1 MSPSSNPLKIKD
13 SRMSNTT
20 LLYYTHNLVP
30 KPLLLKSLFSIL
42 ETSKK
47 LGLELVITSQFPLSK
62 NPEYESICMESSR
75 ENIDKFVVW
84 GEFFDEKDYPNAKTF
99 VIGRFPRL
107 LTSLVKQLVY
117 TLKKVNTQNVIFTE
131 HDVLYP
137 EGYFEAV
144 LEKLNSGSSLVYAAN
159 SIMFCRDGFYSIPK
173 SVFLSKFSGNT
184 KFFLDH
190 FSKKAVNIGCFE
202 PILWGI
208 SPISPFAKI
217 NPQDICRDFTV
228 LELLNP
234 VLDIK
239 HGLNTSGH
247 YIVSKY
253 QDSNSYWG
261 SKDEILKLIS
271 NEELEKFFVENPN
284 ILIGLDALTKTKWKP
299 QNVKSLFQVVPDSEM
314 IDKIRKTL

>member
-1 MSPSSNPLKIKD
+1 MP
-13 SRMSNTT
+13 NTT

-30 KPLLLKSLFSIL
+30 RPLLLKSLFSIL

-62 NPEYESICMESSR
+62 NPVYENICMESSQ
-75 ENIDKFVVW
+75 ENVDKFVIW
-84 GEFFDEKDYPNAKTF
+84 GEFFDEKDYPNVKTF

-107 LTSLVKQLVY
+107 LTSLVRQLVY

-137 EGYFEAV
+137 EGYFETV
-144 LEKLNSGSSLVYAAN
+144 LEKLNSGSSLVYATN
-159 SIMFCRDGFYSIPK
+159 SIMFCRDGFYSVPK
-173 SVFLSKFSGNT
+173 SVCLSRFSGNT
-184 KFFLDH
+184 NFFINH
-190 FSKKAVNIGCFE
+190 FNKRMRGMENFE

-208 SPISPFAKI
+208 TPISPFAKI
-217 NPQDICRDFTV
+217 NQQDVCQDYTA

-239 HGLNTSGH
+239 HGLNTSRH
-247 YIVSKY
+247 YVVSKY
-253 QDSNSYWG
+253 QDSNPYWG

-271 NEELEKFFVENPN
+271 DEELEKFIVKNPN
-284 ILIGLDALTKTKWKP
+284 ILVGLDILTKTKWKP
-299 QNVKSLFQVVPDSEM
+299 QNAKSLIQIIPDSEM
-314 IDKIRKTL
+314 IEKIRKMK